1 MFVRTVGYKLRL
13 MAQWAI
19 ITAGMWLLLLVA
31 DGDVLLP
38 SVRNYLMTFS
48 AVQLGTLL
56 LIDPRLVEERWRIS
70 EKSRTSDRFAASLT
84 FLATLTFAALDVG
97 RFHWLPSI
105 PPNACLGSL
114 LLFAA
119 ASTLQ
124 MWAMVV
130 NPFFSPEIRLQP
142 ERGHRPITRGPYR
155 LLRHPG
161 YLAMLL
167 AVPASALAIGSY
179 LALVPAALFCLVLL
193 KRVRAE
199 EQFLQR
205 NLAGY
210 TEYMDSVH
218 GQLFPRMLFPS
229 RPRQHSVSSNFASEG
244 PDRRWP

>member
-1 MFVRTVGYKLRL
+1 MRTAGYTLRL

-19 ITAGMWLLLLVA
+19 ITFGMSLLLWAAAGNVR
-31 DGDVLLP
+31 LP
-38 SVRNYLMTFS
+38 SLRNYLVTFS

-56 LIDPRLVEERWRIS
+56 VIDPGLVKERSRIS
-70 EKSRTSDRFAASLT
+70 EKSITSGRFAASIT

-97 RFHWLPSI
+97 RFHWLPWI
-105 PPNACLGSL
+105 PPKARLGGL

-130 NPFFSPEIRLQP
+130 NPFFSPDIRLQP
-142 ERGHRPITRGPYR
+142 ERGHRTITRGPYR
-155 LLRHPG
+155 LQRHPG

-167 AVPASALAIGSY
+167 AVPASALAIGSC
-179 LALVPAALFCLVLL
+179 LALAPAALFCLVIL

-210 TEYMDSVH
+210 TQYMDNVR
-218 GQLFPRMLFPS
+218 GQLVPQILFGS
-229 RPRQHSVSSNFASEG
+229 RPYQDLLSSNLASDR